1 MKSHTERQTVN
12 ITLSYTRRL
21 TGIRLKA
28 LILAAVVLA
37 PLPAFAVTDPAPGA
51 KDSRV
56 RSTPYDAQ
64 QVVRLTSTGLSP
76 LQVILEAGEKPVT
89 IAGALVISDPKQ
101 AKDWLARPSGNVL
114 ILQPLRQME
123 ASVLFLR
130 TVTGDGQER
139 HYSFELH
146 TREGNVA
153 DLTDKA
159 AYMTVQFAYKAQ
171 PSPEQI
177 AAAAARREAARSVA
191 AERATKV
198 RLEQVQYT
206 APRNYDYSKRD
217 PEGCPLLAPV
227 YVYDDGSRTTLVFAP
242 HAVLPEIYT
251 INQDGREA
259 VATTINDTT
268 ATGLQVVLP
277 TVQREMRLRRGGK
290 VCALRDNAF
299 DPVGVQPGGG
309 TGTVSPDVV
318 RQVRAP

>member
-1 MKSHTERQTVN
+1 MKHTSNHSLNLTQFN
-12 ITLSYTRRL
+12 TR
-21 TGIRLKA
+21 IRRRAFL
-28 LILAAVVLA
+28 LAASLLA
-37 PLPAFAVTDPAPGA
+37 PLPALAVTDPVPGS

-76 LQVILEAGEKPVT
+76 LQVILENGEKPVT

-123 ASVLFLR
+123 PSVLFLR
-130 TVTGDGQER
+130 TVTSDGQER
-139 HYSFELH
+139 HYSFELR

-153 DLTDKA
+153 DTSDKA
-159 AYMTVQFAYKAQ
+159 AYMTVQFAYKVQ
-171 PSPEQI
+171 PSPEQV
-177 AAAAARREAARSVA
+177 AAAAARREAARSAA

-198 RLEQVQYT
+198 RLEQAQYM

-227 YVYDDGSRTTLVFAP
+227 YVYNDGSRTTLVFAP

-251 INQDGREA
+251 INQDGKEA

>member
-1 MKSHTERQTVN
+1 MSWKFLV
-12 ITLSYTRRL
+12 
-21 TGIRLKA
+21 
-28 LILAAVVLA
+28 LAASLLA
-37 PLPAFAVTDPAPGA
+37 PLTAFAVTDPVPGT

-56 RSTPYDAQ
+56 RSTPYDAE

-76 LQVILEAGEKPVT
+76 LQVILEGGEKPVT
-89 IAGALVISDPKQ
+89 IAGALVFTDPKQ

-123 ASVLFLR
+123 PSVLFVR
-130 TVTGDGQER
+130 TVTADGRER
-139 HYSFELH
+139 HYAFELR

-153 DLTDKA
+153 DLSDKA

-177 AAAAARREAARSVA
+177 AAAQIRRETARSAA
-191 AERATKV
+191 AEQATKV
-198 RLEQVQYT
+198 RLEQAQFTT
-206 APRNYDYSKRD
+206 ARNYNYSKRD

-242 HAVLPEIYT
+242 HAVLPEVYT
-251 INQDGREA
+251 INQDGKEA
-259 VATTINDTT
+259 IATTINDTT

-277 TVQREMRLRRGGK
+277 SVQREMRLRRGGK

-309 TGTVSPDVV
+309 SGTVSPDVV
-318 RQVRAP
+318 RQVRRP